1 MRTSMTSQS
10 QFVRYLISQKQA
22 RWESSFA
29 FTAFPR
35 IFLAVVALFCASML
49 FAAPPMAA
57 QTQATPHAAPPAH
70 KATHPQAHRG
80 KPHPGVS
87 KTAAALAK
95 EAPKPPEAPKWPA
108 NDHAVPASVIW
119 DSQGL
124 RIDASNSSLM
134 QILKDVQTAT
144 GAEVQGMATDQ
155 RVFGAYGPGLARDV
169 LSQLLQGSGYNVLMI
184 GDLGKGAPRQ
194 IVLSA
199 RDAGSAKGAGDKG
212 AAGSGDDDTAEAE
225 PEEQPQQQPVAQPVQ
240 PGFGPGGLPRSPQ
253 QIMQEMQQRQQQLN
267 QQQGQPPPPQPPPN

>member
-1 MRTSMTSQS
+1 
-10 QFVRYLISQKQA
+10 
-22 RWESSFA
+22 
-29 FTAFPR
+29 
-35 IFLAVVALFCASML
+35 
-49 FAAPPMAA
+49 
-57 QTQATPHAAPPAH
+57 
-70 KATHPQAHRG
+70 
-80 KPHPGVS
+80 
-87 KTAAALAK
+87 
-95 EAPKPPEAPKWPA
+95 
-108 NDHAVPASVIW
+108 
-119 DSQGL
+119 
-124 RIDASNSSLM
+124 M

-155 RVFGAYGPGLARDV
+155 RVFGAYGPGLAREV